1 MTIATSYWL
10 LTVTLNEM
18 EKRILNLGSQVPLS
32 VRGHASCCHLSSH
45 LGRVPFWRLQGG
57 RFFFGKSL
65 SFFLSFFVSFFLSFF
80 LSFKSLLWRFP
91 FSKMQR
97 CRIRSND
104 QGCLVFQNVHKEKL
118 CYSLDIVAIV
128 KMEKNMLFSWHYYGN
143 RQNGKIVLFSRHCG
157 NRQSTRVPS
166 GRRNNGGCRG
176 RPKRMST
183 SMDVVHYSCM
193 GRKNIM
199 F

>member
-1 MTIATSYWL
+1 MNRDNQLAPIWIFSITYHHNHHLWRIRL
-10 LTVTLNEM
+10 LLIIWV
-18 EKRILNLGSQVPLS
+18 VF
-32 VRGHASCCHLSSH
+32 HAFY
-45 LGRVPFWRLQGG
+45 PRL
-57 RFFFGKSL
+57 
-65 SFFLSFFVSFFLSFF
+65 F

-166 GRRNNGGCRG
+166 GRCNNSGCRG
-176 RPKRMST
+176 GIKECQPQWT
-183 SMDVVHYSCM
+183 SSITVVWE
-193 GRKNIM
+193 GRI
-199 F
+199 